1 MRYHNLPA
9 TVPTHYNLAGK
20 VDSYG
25 SKMSLFLLPLLSF
38 GMYVGLTYLN
48 RFPHIFNYLTDIT
61 SDNARRQYTV
71 ATRMIRYLKFG
82 LVIVFGYIQFMTFEI
97 ASGSSDA
104 LKWWFFPLVFIIT
117 LASLIYFVIASLKSD
132 RYEVDNKRKAG

>member
-1 MRYHNLPA
+1 
-9 TVPTHYNLAGK
+9 
-20 VDSYG
+20 
-25 SKMSLFLLPLLSF
+25 
-38 GMYVGLTYLN
+38 MYVGLTYLN

-117 LASLIYFVIASLKSD
+117 LAPLIYFVIASLKSD